1 MKDPII
7 VIGTG
12 PVGLR
17 FVAEARKHLP
27 DAQIKLFG
35 NEPWTPYNR
44 VKLSSLLANDLG
56 WDELKS
62 HEWSSIEADDAVTPF
77 LNCAIVDIDAANKT
91 VTDVTGTVHKYSEL
105 VLAVGSRPY
114 IPNIPGKDLSGVYSF
129 RDMNDVQALLAR
141 TVRARHV
148 CVLGGGL
155 LGLETAKA
163 LRKFN
168 TKITVVQR
176 ANHLMNNQ
184 LDEVAGLML
193 QQSVEHMNINVECG
207 QGVIEILG
215 EERVEAI
222 KLQDGKVIDC
232 DTVVFAAGIVPNKE
246 LAFNY
251 GINVGRAIKVDHHL
265 RTNQPNVYA
274 IGECAEYQNITYGLV
289 APGFEQAAVLAA
301 FLSGQPAA
309 YLGSTTATEL
319 KVVGELVFSVGEV
332 EKPRRPRTD
341 EWVYQDG
348 ETYRKIVIE
357 SGKIIGAQAIG
368 LWSESRRVQEH
379 IVAGRAIWPWHL
391 WKFKQTGE
399 LFSNSDSGVMD
410 WPDEALVCQCMAV
423 PKSSILGCVNAFK
436 DCSQA
441 KVSAETGA
449 GTVCGSCKPLIAEL
463 CGSQNTQATEY
474 WKPLL
479 QTSLA
484 SLIFSFLLIFIPAIA
499 VAQSVQDF
507 SLEVLWIDPLYKQI
521 SGFTLLALSIFLAI
535 VSLRKRIKKF
545 QWLSFPAW
553 RVIHSS
559 LAIVALFALLLHS
572 GLSFGVNLNQALMIS
587 FVATAVLGIALGSVI
602 SLEHKLSISQA
613 KVLRKASL
621 WGHIL
626 AVWPL
631 PVLLS
636 FHIVSVYYF

>member
-1 MKDPII
+1 MSEPII

-17 FVAEARKHLP
+17 FVAELRKHQP
-27 DAQIKLFG
+27 SVEIKLFG

-44 VKLSSLLANDLG
+44 VKLSSLLAKDAN

-62 HEWSSIEADDAVTPF
+62 IEWQKITQDKNVRTY
-77 LNCAIVDIDAANKT
+77 LNCPIDLIDPANQT
-91 VTDVTGTVHKYSEL
+91 VLDANGEQHSYSEL
-105 VLAVGSRPY
+105 IMAVGSRPY
-114 IPNIPGKDLSGVYSF
+114 IPNISGRQLSGVYSF

-163 LRKFN
+163 LRKFH
-168 TKITVVQR
+168 TQITVVQR
-176 ANHLMNNQ
+176 AGHLMNNQ
-184 LDEVAGLML
+184 LDDVAGLML
-193 QQSVEHMNINVECG
+193 QQSVEQMNINVECG
-207 QGVIEILG
+207 EGVIELLG
-215 EERVEAI
+215 EQRVEAI
-222 KLQDGKVIDC
+222 KLQDGRIIAC

-246 LAFNY
+246 LAFKS
-251 GINVGRAIKVDHHL
+251 GIHVGRAIKVDHHL
-265 RTNQPNVYA
+265 RTNQKHIYA
-274 IGECAEYQNITYGLV
+274 IGECAEYQNTTYGLV

-301 FLSGQPAA
+301 FLSGQAAA

-319 KVVGELVFSVGEV
+319 KVVGEQVFSIGEV
-332 EKPRRPRTD
+332 EKPRRPRAD
-341 EWVYQDG
+341 EWVFQQG
-348 ETYRKIVIE
+348 NLYRKVIIE

-368 LWSESRRVQEH
+368 AWSEARRVQEH
-379 IVAGRAIWPWHL
+379 VVAGRSIWPWHL
-391 WKFKQTGE
+391 WKFRQSGE
-399 LFSNSDSGVMD
+399 LFSDADSGVLD
-410 WPDEALVCQCMAV
+410 WPNEALVCQCMAV
-423 PKSSILGCVNAFK
+423 PKSTIVNCVNARTS
-436 DCSQA
+436 CTQA
-441 KVSAETGA
+441 QVISETGA

-463 CGSQNTQATEY
+463 CGSQTTQASEY
-474 WKPLL
+474 WQALL
-479 QTSLA
+479 NTSVV
-484 SLIFSFLLIFIPAIA
+484 SLILSFLLLLMPAIA
-499 VAQSVQDF
+499 VADSVQTF
-507 SLEVLWIDPLYKQI
+507 SFEVLWTDPLYKQI
-521 SGFTLLALSIFLAI
+521 SGFTLLALSILLAI
-535 VSLRKRIKKF
+535 VSLRKRVKQF
-545 QWLSFPAW
+545 TWLSFPTW
-553 RVIHSS
+553 RVVHSS

-587 FVATAVLGIALGSVI
+587 FVATAILGIVLASVI

-613 KVLRKASL
+613 KMLRKASL